1 MSCLTDLNSEMK
13 TRIKL
18 FSEMFNININT
29 LLLAFL
35 DMVQFV
41 KSLQLY
47 KTLTEFSSEKAKVLK
62 LCLLIIGCIVILV
75 YRYMVLQIV
84 YLQGV
89 VFAIPWAQLFYVNS
103 FYF

>member
-1 MSCLTDLNSEMK
+1 
-13 TRIKL
+13 
-18 FSEMFNININT
+18 MFNININT

-47 KTLTEFSSEKAKVLK
+47 KTLTEFSSGKAKVLK

-75 YRYMVLQIV
+75 YRYTVLQIV
-84 YLQGV
+84 YLQSV